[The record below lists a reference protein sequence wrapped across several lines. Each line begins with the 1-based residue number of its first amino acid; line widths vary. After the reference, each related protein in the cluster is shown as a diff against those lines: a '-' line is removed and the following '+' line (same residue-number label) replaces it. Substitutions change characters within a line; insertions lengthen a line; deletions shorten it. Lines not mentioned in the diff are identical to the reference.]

1 MINGKKLAKVLRK
14 SRQLIIEKRDDCY
27 YVSDTYMLV
36 KLNNNEFE
44 DFFSKYNSY
53 KSTSNIPFEIE
64 STVSVTRGNDFSKSK
79 SKLDTVIDTV
89 KEADKHVEITEF
101 TRDIGSE
108 EVRIFKVN
116 NEIGIFN
123 KKYEFLLD
131 QGEEYKS
138 KGIKNPIFILKDH
151 EVQAIIMP
159 VRNRDK
165 SIKDR
170 FRELITGNKNKDK
183 TAWSLTHLRRV
194 GDQDFLI

>member
-14 SRQLIIEKRDDCY
+14 SRQLIIEKRDNYY

-36 KLNNNEFE
+36 RLNKDIFE

-53 KSTSNIPFEIE
+53 KSTSNIPFKIE
-64 STVSVTRGNDFSKSK
+64 GTISATRGNEFTSSKS
-79 SKLDTVIDTV
+79 SLDTVIETV
-89 KEADKHVEITEF
+89 KEADKYAEITEF

-108 EVRIFKVN
+108 EVRIFKVG

-123 KKYEFLLD
+123 KKYELLLD
-131 QGEEYKS
+131 QGDGYKS
-138 KGIKNPIFILKDH
+138 KGIKNPIFILCNN

-170 FRELITGNKNKDK
+170 FRELITDK
-183 TAWSLTHLRRV
+183 RSKISSA
-194 GDQDFLI
+194 

>member
-1 MINGKKLAKVLRK
+1 MIKTNESEEIKMINGKKLAKVLRK
-14 SRQLIIEKRDDCY
+14 SRQLIIEKRDNYY

-36 KLNNNEFE
+36 RLNKDIFE

-53 KSTSNIPFEIE
+53 KSTSNIPFKIE
-64 STVSVTRGNDFSKSK
+64 GTISATRGNEFTSSKS
-79 SKLDTVIDTV
+79 SLDTVIETV
-89 KEADKHVEITEF
+89 KEADKYAEITEF

-108 EVRIFKVN
+108 EVRIFKVG

-123 KKYEFLLD
+123 KKYELLLD
-131 QGEEYKS
+131 QGDGYKS
-138 KGIKNPIFILKDH
+138 KGIKNPIFILSNN

-170 FRELITGNKNKDK
+170 FRELITDK
-183 TAWSLTHLRRV
+183 RSKISSA
-194 GDQDFLI
+194 